1 MNKIC
6 LISLAR
12 KGSKRIHGKNFKDFC
27 GKPLVFY
34 TAKLMEML
42 KYDSYIMS
50 DYQDLQNYVFNNFD
64 NIKIIA
70 MPDRFGKDKHD
81 VNGSIKYIH
90 EIVNADIYVLL
101 QLTSPIRDYNF
112 IKTWIEDFINND
124 FETGFSACELDNKYY
139 WDENVNCLNFDQSN
153 RDGNGAN
160 KKRIFVENGSFY
172 IFRASAI
179 DKKHVIT
186 ESRKI
191 YVDLYNVDLDTKE
204 DWKNAEKL
212 YKDLI
217 NE

>member
-12 KGSKRIHGKNFKDFC
+12 QGSKRIPGKNFKDFC

-34 TAKLMEML
+34 TAKLMELL
-42 KYDSYIMS
+42 KYDSVIMS
-50 DYQDLQNYVFNNFD
+50 DYEELKDYVECSFD
-64 NIKIIA
+64 NIKILN
-70 MPDRFGKDKHD
+70 MPKRLSQDKHD

-90 EIVNADIYVLL
+90 ELVNADIYVLL
-101 QLTSPIRDYNF
+101 QLTSPVRDYNF
-112 IKTWIEDFINND
+112 VKAWIEDFKESG
-124 FETGFSACELDNKYY
+124 FETGFSACELNMRYY
-139 WDENVNCLNFDQSN
+139 WDEEGNCLNFDQSD

-160 KKRIFVENGSFY
+160 KKRTFVENGSFY

-186 ESRKI
+186 DSRKI